1 MSDWVVPIVSAVIAL
16 AGGVYATR
24 GKRATDRGDLA
35 DRLVDQVQE
44 ERDKAAAK
52 VAERDALIADERR
65 ENERLRSLRQGDADY
80 IVRLRRQV
88 EDAGREPEP
97 YPGMHA

>member
-1 MSDWVVPIVSAVIAL
+1 MSDWVVPIVSAALAL

-35 DRLVDQVQE
+35 DRLVDQIQE
-44 ERDKAAAK
+44 ERDKADAK
-52 VAERDALIADERR
+52 IERRDATIADLR
-65 ENERLRSLRQGDADY
+65 RLRQRDADY

-88 EDAGREPEP
+88 EELGGEPEP
-97 YPGMHA
+97 YPGMTV

>member
-1 MSDWVVPIVSAVIAL
+1 MSEWVVPIVSAVIAL

-24 GKRATDRGDLA
+24 GKRATDKGDLA

-44 ERDKAAAK
+44 ERNQKVTELAAK
-52 VAERDALIADERR
+52 DAVIAAKDAEV
-65 ENERLRSLRQGDADY
+65 ERLRSLRQGDADY

-88 EDAGREPEP
+88 EDAGGEPEP
-97 YPGMHA
+97 YPGMRA